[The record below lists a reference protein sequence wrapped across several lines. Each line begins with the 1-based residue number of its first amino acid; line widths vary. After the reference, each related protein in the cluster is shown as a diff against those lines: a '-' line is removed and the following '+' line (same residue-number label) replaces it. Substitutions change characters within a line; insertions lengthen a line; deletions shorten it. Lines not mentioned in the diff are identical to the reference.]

1 MMDGRTA
8 LRNILMEFNNEIFS
22 HDSFLNCEDR
32 AVDKLEALFS
42 DENFAVLYHP
52 RLKEVVEDR
61 K

>member
-1 MMDGRTA
+1 
-8 LRNILMEFNNEIFS
+8 LE
-22 HDSFLNCEDR
+22 CEDN
-32 AVDKLEALFS
+32 ALDKLEALFS